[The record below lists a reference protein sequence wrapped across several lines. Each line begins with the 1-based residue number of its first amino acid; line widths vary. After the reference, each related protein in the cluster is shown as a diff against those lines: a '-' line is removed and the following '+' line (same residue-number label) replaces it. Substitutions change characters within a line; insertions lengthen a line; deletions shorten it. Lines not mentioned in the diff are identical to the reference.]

1 MIADYDSER
10 LASGLEAGPAGL
22 LRGLPF
28 DAGQSPDFHP
38 IYTKFTIG
46 LNRLSP
52 RGLRGLVTRVR
63 VLFRLRVLLT
73 EKGTDIGI

>member
-1 MIADYDSER
+1 MSDLCSE
-10 LASGLEAGPAGL
+10 SDDHCESNCQKLENHGMMPVTVGD
-22 LRGLPF
+22 G
-28 DAGQSPDFHP
+28 G
-38 IYTKFTIG
+38 
-46 LNRLSP
+46 NRLSP